1 MTTHHVPDISF
12 AGLDIVILYMG
23 KWGKLGG
30 IKSYA
35 FITFAQLF
43 TNFL

>member
-1 MTTHHVPDISF
+1 
-12 AGLDIVILYMG
+12 MG